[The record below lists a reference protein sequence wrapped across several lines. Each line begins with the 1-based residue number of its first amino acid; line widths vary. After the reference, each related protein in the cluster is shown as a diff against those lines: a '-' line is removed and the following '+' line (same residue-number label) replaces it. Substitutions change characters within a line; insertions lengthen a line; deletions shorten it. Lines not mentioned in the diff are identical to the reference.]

1 MTEQR
6 ETLETLSTPALV
18 CDRAA
23 LGRNVAR
30 MDAALAR
37 HGVPLRQHVKT
48 HKSVDV
54 ARIVGRSHGAAI
66 TVSTLREAEHFAAAG
81 FTDQIYA
88 VGVAPSKVARIGAL
102 AQRGARVRVITD
114 DLDAVSALDEAAR
127 DAETALEV
135 LVEIDVGQH
144 RGGLAPDAE
153 ALLDLAA
160 AIARAPA
167 LSLAGVLAHGGHSYE
182 CTDPGDL
189 ARVAEEERAGA
200 VHAAERLRGA
210 GHAAPI
216 VSVGSTPTALFAR
229 SLSGVTE
236 VRAGVFVFM
245 DLCQSALGCAPA
257 EDVALSVLA
266 SVIGVRR
273 VDDTVLIDAGAL
285 ALSKDRS
292 MDARGGS
299 GFGEVRSLGGT
310 ALEGRPRVEAV
321 NQEHG
326 FVRSHALAQAARIGD
341 RVRVLPNHACMTAA
355 MYDEYAVV
363 DGGGLDVMARW
374 PRVNGF

>member
-1 MTEQR
+1 MADTR
-6 ETLETLSTPALV
+6 ETLETLATPALV

-23 LGRNVAR
+23 ALRNVAR

-48 HKSVDV
+48 HKSVDL
-54 ARIVGRSHGAAI
+54 ARMVGRAHGAAI

-81 FTDQIYA
+81 FADQIYA
-88 VGVAPSKVARIGAL
+88 VGLTPSKIARIGAL
-102 AQRGARVRVITD
+102 ARGGARVQVVTD
-114 DLDAVSALDEAAR
+114 DLDAIPLLDEAAR

-135 LVEIDVGQH
+135 LVEVDVGQH
-144 RGGLAPDAE
+144 RGGVAPDDA
-153 ALLDLAA
+153 ALLDVAA

-182 CTDPGDL
+182 CDGPDDL

-200 VHAAERLRGA
+200 VHAAERLRAA
-210 GHAAPI
+210 GHAAAR

-229 SLSGVTE
+229 TLTGVTE

-245 DLCQSALGCAPA
+245 DLFQCALGCAPV
-257 EDVALSVLA
+257 EDIAVSVLS

-273 VDDTVLIDAGAL
+273 TDGTVLLDAGAL

-299 GFGEVRSLGGT
+299 GYGEVRALDGS
-310 ALEGRPRVEAV
+310 ALEGRPRVAAV

-326 FVRSHALAQAARIGD
+326 FVRSAALARSAKVGD

-355 MYDEYAVV
+355 AYGEYAIV
-363 DGGGLDVMARW
+363 DGAR
-374 PRVNGF
+374 PEIVARSGRVNGF